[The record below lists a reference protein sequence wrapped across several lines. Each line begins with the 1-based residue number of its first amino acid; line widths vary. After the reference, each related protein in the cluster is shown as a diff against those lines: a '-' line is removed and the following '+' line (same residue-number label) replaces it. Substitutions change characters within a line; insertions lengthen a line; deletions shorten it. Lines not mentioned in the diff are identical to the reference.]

1 MKQITIITPPDRPGT
16 LADVTER
23 LAARGVNIEDIDA
36 TDDHVHG
43 VIVLRA
49 EPYDA
54 ALRALAE
61 GGYNAV
67 GEDVLL
73 IRIPDEP
80 GALAR
85 IAARFREPGININ
98 AMRFVRR
105 DRGWASVLISTDD
118 DAKARELLS
127 DCLVG

>member
-1 MKQITIITPPDRPGT
+1 MKQITIMVPPDRPGT
-16 LADVTER
+16 LADITEL
-23 LAARGVNIEDIDA
+23 LAGRNVDIVDIDA

-43 VIVLRA
+43 IIALRA
-49 EPYDA
+49 EPYDE

-61 GGYNAV
+61 GGYHAV
-67 GEDVLL
+67 GEEVLL

-105 DRGWASVLISTDD
+105 DGGWASVLVSTDD
-118 DAKARELLS
+118 NARAREILADYLA
-127 DCLVG
+127 